1 MGPTPEPRAGIAF
14 GRFQV
19 SPDRRE
25 VLADGKPVKVGG
37 RAFDILLA
45 LIEARGTTVSKD
57 TLMARVWPGQITEE
71 NTLQVQISALRAA
84 FGAERGL
91 IRTVAG
97 RGYQFTGDIRGVPV
111 SPAERAGAAAAQP
124 AAVRPP
130 TNIPEPISELIGR
143 DVEVE
148 AMLNLR
154 PSQTWGSCRG

>member
-25 VLADGKPVKVGG
+25 VLADGKPVKLGG

-71 NTLQVQISALRAA
+71 NSLQVQISALRAA
-84 FGAERGL
+84 FGAER
-91 IRTVAG
+91 T
-97 RGYQFTGDIRGVPV
+97 
-111 SPAERAGAAAAQP
+111 
-124 AAVRPP
+124 
-130 TNIPEPISELIGR
+130 
-143 DVEVE
+143 
-148 AMLNLR
+148 
-154 PSQTWGSCRG
+154 